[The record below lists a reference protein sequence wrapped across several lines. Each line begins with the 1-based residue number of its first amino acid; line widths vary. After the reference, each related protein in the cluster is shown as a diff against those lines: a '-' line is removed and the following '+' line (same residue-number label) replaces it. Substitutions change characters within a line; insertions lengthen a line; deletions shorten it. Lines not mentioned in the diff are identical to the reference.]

1 MIEELSKA
9 YPVGALCRAVQVAR
23 SGYYGW
29 LKGKEPAREVAN
41 GELVEQIKTI
51 YAAKR
56 GTYGSPRITHELRRG
71 GQKYNHKRVER
82 LMRQQGLKGR
92 TGKRRKVRTTNS
104 EHDQPVAPNLL
115 LERPAP
121 QRTDEV
127 WVADITYVPTTEGW
141 LFVAAVMD
149 LYSRQLLGW
158 SIWESLEAGGA
169 LQALNRALTRRR
181 YPRGVIHH
189 SDRGIQYAC
198 REYRQQLERCG
209 LVASMSRKGNCYD
222 NAAMEAFWST
232 LKREALEESANW
244 SKDHVRRVIF
254 EYIESIYNRNRL
266 HSSLGY
272 QSPVDF
278 EHQNN

>member
-1 MIEELSKA
+1 MIEELSKD
-9 YPVGALCRAVQVAR
+9 YPVGALCQVVQVAR

-29 LKGKEPAREVAN
+29 LKGQEPARTVAN
-41 GELVEQIKTI
+41 GRLVQQIKTI

-56 GTYGSPRITHELRRG
+56 GTYGSPRITHELRRA
-71 GQKYNHKRVER
+71 GQKCNHKRVER

-92 TGKRRKVRTTNS
+92 TGKKRKVRTTNS

-115 LERPAP
+115 LERGAP
-121 QRTDEV
+121 QKTDEV
-127 WVADITYVPTTEGW
+127 WVADITYVPTAQGW
-141 LFVAAVMD
+141 LFVAALMD
-149 LYSRQLLGW
+149 LYSRQILGW
-158 SIWESLEAGGA
+158 SIWENLEAGGA
-169 LQALNRALTRRR
+169 LQALNRALARRR

-198 REYRQQLERCG
+198 REYRRQLERCG

-244 SKDHVRRVIF
+244 SKDQVRRVIF
-254 EYIESIYNRNRL
+254 EYIESIYNRSRL
-266 HSSLGY
+266 HSSLEY